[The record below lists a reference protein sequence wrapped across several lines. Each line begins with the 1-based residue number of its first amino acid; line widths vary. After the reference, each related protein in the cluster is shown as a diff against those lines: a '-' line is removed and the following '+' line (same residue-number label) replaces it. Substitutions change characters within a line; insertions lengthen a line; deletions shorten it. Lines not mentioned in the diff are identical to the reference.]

1 MNNIKRLKS
10 SVKRI
15 TEEEQEFEREK
26 ERALRSAFK
35 NLITDVVVEAN
46 EEINNIIEKYLNA
59 GGIVDMEKVEFPTT
73 EIKKKLADQLQ

>member
-59 GGIVDMEKVEFPTT
+59 GGIVDMEKVEFLTT